1 MRGEAGRLTLEPRP
15 PPPSRTPFE
24 SRPPSPDMT
33 PSSRKSPP
41 PSTPPRAPRGPESC
55 RAFLAQ
61 PASEA
66 GEPPTL
72 GARCASRESWWWC
85 PVAPPIVPC
94 CGVAPPE
101 RSIEEEGR
109 FEEVRPH
116 SKSFA
121 GKAAHALVA
130 QLPPPPLPPSIE
142 LKSLQAPL
150 PVGDA
155 LPPPIVFP
163 SGPWGLAMAA
173 RRALASAGR
182 DRASAVRESE
192 NSKSASMIWSEEE
205 SVERAGT
212 FALARWRRFWNQTW
226 IWRAESLR

>member
-1 MRGEAGRLTLEPRP
+1 MDSMRGGAGRLTLEPRP

-41 PSTPPRAPRGPESC
+41 LRTPPRAPRGPESC

-66 GEPPTL
+66 GEPPGL
-72 GARCASRESWWWC
+72 GARGASRESWWWC

-94 CGVAPPE
+94 CGVAPPG
-101 RSIEEEGR
+101 RSIAEEEEGR
-109 FEEVRPH
+109 FVEEVRPH
-116 SKSFA
+116 SKSFG

-155 LPPPIVFP
+155 
-163 SGPWGLAMAA
+163 WGLAMAA

-205 SVERAGT
+205 SV
-212 FALARWRRFWNQTW
+212 
-226 IWRAESLR
+226 